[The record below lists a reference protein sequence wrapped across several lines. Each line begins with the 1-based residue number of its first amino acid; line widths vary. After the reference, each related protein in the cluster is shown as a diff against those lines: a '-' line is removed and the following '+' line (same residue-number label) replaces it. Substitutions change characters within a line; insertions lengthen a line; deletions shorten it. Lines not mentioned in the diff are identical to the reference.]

1 MDKEKDVVLEEEVKT
16 DDVEA
21 TKEDKTYTQ
30 EELDK
35 LLQAETDRKVSKA
48 LETSRAKWEAEYK
61 EKLEAEKSQAEE
73 LASMTAE
80 ERARAEF
87 EKEKAEW
94 LKEKATFEKERLKLE
109 ATKILD
115 AEGLPI
121 SFVDYVLTDSA
132 EGVKEN
138 IKVFK
143 EQWNKELDEAITE
156 RLKGKAPASGS
167 LQHKDIVNMTKEEFG
182 KLSYRERAKMLEID
196 PDIMGKLKK

>member
-16 DDVEA
+16 DEVEE
-21 TKEDKTYTQ
+21 TKEDKTYTE
-30 EELDK
+30 EELQK
-35 LLQAETDRKVSKA
+35 LLQSETDRRVSEAIKTR
-48 LETSRAKWEAEYK
+48 EEKWKKEFEEKRSEAET
-61 EKLEAEKSQAEE
+61 

-94 LKEKATFEKERLKLE
+94 LKEKSEFEKERLKLE

-196 PDIMGKLKK
+196 PDIMGKLKN

>member
-1 MDKEKDVVLEEEVKT
+1 MDKEKDVVLEEEVK
-16 DDVEA
+16 DENVE
-21 TKEDKTYTQ
+21 EEKTYTE
-30 EELDK
+30 EELHK
-35 LLQAETDRKVSKA
+35 LLQSQTDKRVTEA
-48 LETSRAKWEAEYK
+48 LKTAKEKWEAEYK

-87 EKEKAEW
+87 EKEKNEW
-94 LKEKATFEKERLKLE
+94 LKEKTAFEKEKMKLE
-109 ATKILD
+109 ATKLLD

-121 SFVDYVLTDSA
+121 QFVDYVLTDSA
-132 EGVKEN
+132 EGVKDN

-143 EQWNKELDEAITE
+143 EQWDKELDEAITE
-156 RLKGKAPASGS
+156 RLKGKAPVSGS

-196 PDIMGKLKK
+196 PDIMGKLKN